1 MGHQIVEKI
10 DWETLFRCFGER
22 PISTQYCRGSCLS
35 LDNGWVRVDPEED
48 DRAGGVMDNIGE
60 GQADEDADSSAA
72 DLKQPS
78 TTGKSNGRAEYL
90 ETSGFRKNCDFKFFF
105 VISVFPFFRF

>member
-1 MGHQIVEKI
+1 M
-10 DWETLFRCFGER
+10 ETLQELTRGDLFRCFGER

-48 DRAGGVMDNIGE
+48 DGTGGVMDNISEGE
-60 GQADEDADSSAA
+60 EADDADNSAA
-72 DLKQPS
+72 DLKPPS

-90 ETSGFRKNCDFKFFF
+90 ETSGSRKSCDFKYFF
-105 VISVFPFFRF
+105 VISVFLFLAP